1 MSPFHE
7 LLLRALAAPRARHD
21 LVLAGSH
28 ALWAHGLSPRTGD
41 DLTFAVA
48 AGTPPADVARDVAT
62 ALGEAG
68 LEAEVAEVSERA
80 GRVSVAATGRVCE
93 IHLVREALQRPPVT
107 CGELRVV
114 GVEDA
119 AGLVTCSF
127 HERGLVGDAADVAA
141 LAGRFS
147 HRDLERL
154 ARSHDDAFSTAELLA
169 RLEFLDTCLD
179 AAPDEAFEAHGLDER
194 TVAAIRD
201 LARAWVEDIKLR
213 RVEDGD
219 ADYDDPDVPEV
230 D

>member
-21 LVLAGSH
+21 LALAGSH
-28 ALWAHGLSPRTGD
+28 ALRAHGLSPRTGD
-41 DLTFAVA
+41 DLTFAVV
-48 AGTPPADVARDVAT
+48 AGTPPADVARDVAA
-62 ALGEAG
+62 ALREAG
-68 LEAEVAEVSERA
+68 LEAEVAEVTERA
-80 GRVSVAATGRVCE
+80 GRVSVAATGRACE
-93 IHLVREALQRPPVT
+93 IHLVREALQQPPVT
-107 CGELRVV
+107 RGELRVV
-114 GVEDA
+114 GVGDA

-127 HERGLVGDAADVAA
+127 HDRGLVTDAADVAA

-154 ARSHDDAFSTAELLA
+154 ARSHDDDFSTAELLA
-169 RLEFLDTCLD
+169 RLEFLD

-201 LARAWVEDIKLR
+201 FARGWVEDIKLR